1 MKLFLV
7 TITHSS
13 LLAEAN
19 HEAYA
24 INQVLRIHDR
34 KYEVTTTTK
43 LAHKSSFKRSA
54 ISVMVADFD
63 FEHILPHYLAHDVDR
78 F

>member
-1 MKLFLV
+1 MIGSMKSQQLQ
-7 TITHSS
+7 S
-13 LLAEAN
+13 L
-19 HEAYA
+19 H
-24 INQVLRIHDR
+24 INQV
-34 KYEVTTTTK
+34 
-43 LAHKSSFKRSA
+43 FKRSA